1 MAHKTQSSCTPPTSL
16 LFAET
21 TSSAEQSDAK
31 GKSNPMN
38 KKETIQTIGGLKLKS

>member
-1 MAHKTQSSCTPPTSL
+1 MAQKTESSCTPPTSL

-31 GKSNPMN
+31 GNSNPTN
-38 KKETIQTIGGLKLKS
+38 KKETIQTIAGLKLKS